1 MRIPA
6 LILIIIIATTCSPS
20 KTFTD
25 KEVALAA
32 PDTYT
37 VRFETSK
44 GNFDIQVTREWSP
57 KAADRFYRLIKHR
70 YYDRS
75 LFYRVVPN
83 FVVQWGIDDSTI
95 NKNLEKYKVPD
106 EPVLSSNTQGRVSYA
121 RGGKDTRG
129 TDLFINL
136 KDNTRL
142 DTINSNGVKGFP
154 PFGTVTNG
162 FDVVKL
168 LYSGY
173 GNKPMEKYDSM
184 FINRKLF
191 LANFPQLDSI
201 KKAYLVKP
209 K

>member
-1 MRIPA
+1 MRILS
-6 LILIIIIATTCSPS
+6 LILIVIIFITCSPS
-20 KTFTD
+20 KIFTD
-25 KEVALAA
+25 KEAALTA
-32 PDTYT
+32 PNTYT

-70 YYDRS
+70 YYDQS

-95 NKNLEKYKVPD
+95 VKHLEKYKVPD
-106 EPVLSSNTQGRVSYA
+106 ELVMTSNTQGRVSYA

-136 KDNTRL
+136 KDNPRL
-142 DTINSNGVKGFP
+142 DTTNYNEVKGFP

-162 FDVVKL
+162 FEVVKA

-173 GNKPMEKYDSM
+173 GDKTMDKYDSM
-184 FINRKLF
+184 FFNRKLF